1 MGRAVHPLPRGLWPG
16 DDGAG
21 SGDRGSQAERDR
33 SPAGHHGIPREVPAP
48 RRATGTPRLAT
59 LLWCAVR
66 LAAALL
72 VLTVLPAAAPAA
84 ADATGAATAALA
96 GLGEPLG
103 PLAELGGGLAAGRPD
118 ADPRDAGG
126 HATALGV
133 ATGPATTV
141 PAVLAL
147 GGAVLLIGLGAYL
160 GRRFAAP
167 TARSVRAL
175 SEVLDRIDERSPTGR
190 VPLPR
195 RNGELRRLALSIN
208 RTLGRMQAALE
219 HQQRFTSDASH
230 DLRSPITAIR
240 AEVEDA
246 LLAPDDRS
254 VTELARTI
262 LGGIDRLQATVNDL
276 LMIAQLDA
284 RVGGAATRVDLG
296 ELVGEEL
303 AVRRRS
309 ASDAATTIEYSHV
322 PGLVIQAD
330 PVRLRRLITNLLD
343 NAERHA
349 ASMVS
354 VRVWYEPAIN
364 ARSSGFAMLEV
375 LDDGP
380 GIAPDQ
386 RELVFQRFIRLDAAR
401 AKDSAGTGLGL
412 AIARQIA
419 EEAGGSL
426 RILGSPR
433 GARFVLALPA
443 VHGAAGPPVEPGAP
457 GLAAPGTPA

>member
-1 MGRAVHPLPRGLWPG
+1 
-16 DDGAG
+16 
-21 SGDRGSQAERDR
+21 
-33 SPAGHHGIPREVPAP
+33 
-48 RRATGTPRLAT
+48 
-59 LLWCAVR
+59 
-66 LAAALL
+66 
-72 VLTVLPAAAPAA
+72 
-84 ADATGAATAALA
+84 
-96 GLGEPLG
+96 
-103 PLAELGGGLAAGRPD
+103 
-118 ADPRDAGG
+118 
-126 HATALGV
+126 
-133 ATGPATTV
+133 
-141 PAVLAL
+141 
-147 GGAVLLIGLGAYL
+147 
-160 GRRFAAP
+160 
-167 TARSVRAL
+167 
-175 SEVLDRIDERSPTGR
+175 
-190 VPLPR
+190 
-195 RNGELRRLALSIN
+195 
-208 RTLGRMQAALE
+208 
-219 HQQRFTSDASH
+219 
-230 DLRSPITAIR
+230 
-240 AEVEDA
+240 
-246 LLAPDDRS
+246 
-254 VTELARTI
+254 
-262 LGGIDRLQATVNDL
+262 VNDL

-303 AVRRRS
+303 AIRRRS

-322 PGLVIQAD
+322 PGLVVQAD